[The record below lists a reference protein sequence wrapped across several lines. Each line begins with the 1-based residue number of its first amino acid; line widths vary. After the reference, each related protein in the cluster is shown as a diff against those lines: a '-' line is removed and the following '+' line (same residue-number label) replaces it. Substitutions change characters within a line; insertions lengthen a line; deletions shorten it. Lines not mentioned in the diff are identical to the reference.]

1 MKNNK
6 IGAVSVES
14 LGRKKER
21 HSFTHDVNTT
31 CSFTDVH
38 PLQCVLLPAKTKS
51 VVKTESLIRL
61 DPIVAPTFGRLEYK
75 TWHYFV
81 NMTDLSRN
89 FAQLLTQKR
98 VARGNGVEFMPKKVP
113 NLPLCLISSL
123 VLMESHCTIWR
134 AVSYVGAKSHK
145 WELLSSRANLGAY
158 DYLFGFNTDDTAR
171 VFVSQDALTRLD
183 GYKGWGLN
191 LRRILPDSIFKWA
204 SDGTAISSGLP
215 FTVWLNNPS
224 VNDDKSSFFDWRDN
238 SDNVVTNY
246 GGIDVAPVQLESA
259 DYVICKSFLHEVDG
273 QTVTSKYAFAF
284 RLSDFG
290 KRLRKILLG
299 LGYQID
305 FTNTK
310 SKSLMPLFAFF
321 KAYYSTFGILTYM
334 NWEDTAAA
342 KLLSIYDN
350 TNTYNFISGFAPI
363 DFEGQSQWR
372 SDIEGQIRS
381 LWFQF
386 IQDLSF
392 AYTTDAQ
399 DWVSSHT
406 RSFAVAERADGSGAG
421 NYFDNSYR
429 GVDNQSGLSIASNV
443 SQAPQLD
450 GNGNPITASV
460 TANNHAFID
469 HVLHGQLDSE
479 VLKTLYLQT
488 NLQTIAGQRVAELLK
503 LKGLGDW
510 MDSQNVRFIGQ
521 HTVNLNIKDVT
532 TTSDTLKTAAD
543 GVTVESGA
551 SVGSW
556 GANGLGYGKSKT
568 FKYENDE
575 VGFWVTLCAVVP
587 SSGYCQAVLPSL
599 DCIDATSFYDPA
611 FDGMGYEATAKEKI
625 CGALDWADMT
635 QLQFN
640 GGKGYLE
647 NTFGYTPRESGL
659 KVHPNVANG
668 DFSLRSLRTQ
678 LLPYFFDKFFELGE
692 RDFANHAT
700 TGTGSSLKTTVDD
713 IEVFE
718 PSELPIAGDLW
729 RFTARFDW
737 LGKLS
742 RIFAIAGDPYGAYNV
757 DRIVGWL
764 DNIDF
769 RQFVPYFRESVDGF
783 KCQNIITFTAYAPML
798 QIADSY
804 ETLKDG
810 NEGHVSERIGKA

>member
-31 CSFTDVH
+31 CSFTEVH

-51 VVKTESLIRL
+51 VVRTESLVRL

-123 VLMESHCTIWR
+123 VLAESHCTIWH

-145 WELLSSRANLGAY
+145 WELLSSRANLNAY
-158 DYLFGFNTDDTAR
+158 SYLFGDRYNARAFNYGFD
-171 VFVSQDALTRLD
+171 RLD
-183 GYKGWGLN
+183 NYNGWFLN
-191 LRRILPDSIFKWA
+191 LRKVLPDEVFNWA
-204 SDGTAISSGLP
+204 SDGTRISAELP
-215 FTVWLNNPS
+215 FVIPLNNPS
-224 VNDDKSSFFDWRDN
+224 LNHDVSSFFDWRDN
-238 SDNVVTNY
+238 NDAPVTNY
-246 GGIDVAPVQLESA
+246 GGIDVAPVNLESA
-259 DYVICKSFLHEVDG
+259 DYVICKEFTKTVDQHEV
-273 QTVTSKYAFAF
+273 TNKYAFAF

-310 SKSLMPLFAFF
+310 PKSLMPMFAFF
-321 KAYYSTFGILTYM
+321 KAYYSTFGILQYL

-350 TNTYNFISGFAPI
+350 SNVFNFISGFAGR
-363 DFEGQSQWR
+363 DYSSYDQWTEA
-372 SDIEGQIRS
+372 DINIRF
-381 LWFQF
+381 LWPQF

-421 NYFDNSYR
+421 IYFDADYP
-429 GVDNQSGLSIASNV
+429 GVGSSAGGAISSNV
-443 SQAPQLD
+443 AQKPQRNGD
-450 GNGNPITASV
+450 GTEVSATDDV
-460 TANNHAFID
+460 NNHAFINR
-469 HVLHGQLDSE
+469 VLHGQLDSE
-479 VLKTLYLQT
+479 ILKTLYLQT
-488 NLQTIAGQRVAELLK
+488 NLQTIAGQRVAELLR

-510 MDSQNVRFIGQ
+510 MDAQNVRFIGQ
-521 HTVNLNIKDVT
+521 NTVNLNIKDVT

-551 SVGSW
+551 SVGTW

-611 FDGMGYEATAKEKI
+611 YDGAGYEATAKEKV

-640 GGKGYLE
+640 DGKGYLE

-659 KVHPNVANG
+659 KIHPNVANG

-700 TGTGSSLKTTVDD
+700 TGSGAALKTTVDD

-757 DRIVGWL
+757 DRIIGWM

-783 KCQNIITFTAYAPML
+783 KCQNIIYFDAYAPML